1 MGLEILLVALFWFL
15 PMLICMDDIDYHDTP
30 SSRVCLVVSVIPGV
44 NLVVASVICYNRI
57 TGRK

>member
-1 MGLEILLVALFWFL
+1 MGLEILTIVFFWFV
-15 PMLICMDDIDYHDTP
+15 PMLICMDDIDHTDKQQWQG
-30 SSRVCLVVSVIPGV
+30 LVVSAIPIV